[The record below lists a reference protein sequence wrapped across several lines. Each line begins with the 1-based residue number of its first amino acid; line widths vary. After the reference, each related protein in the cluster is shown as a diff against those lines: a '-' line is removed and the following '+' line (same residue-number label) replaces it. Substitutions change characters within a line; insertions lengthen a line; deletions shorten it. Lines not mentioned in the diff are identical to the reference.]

1 MICGRV
7 RLSFYHAPI
16 RIYLYNKVMRRLATF
31 LSPLLVVFLFLV
43 ACQNQPVVTFPAAT
57 PSGERIEVRDLAV
70 ATGQTV
76 YVPAYSEVPFA
87 PGRNLPMTVTLAIHN
102 TDPNR
107 PIFITSA
114 RYHGA
119 DGRLIEEFIA
129 EPRRLEPLATAEIT
143 VESGRQTGG
152 GIGTNFIVEWVAEE
166 PVYEPIVE
174 AILLN
179 ASGNQGISFISPG
192 RVVSQID

>member
-1 MICGRV
+1 MGIV
-7 RLSFYHAPI
+7 R
-16 RIYLYNKVMRRLATF
+16 RATF
-31 LSPLLVVFLFLV
+31 LYLLLLLVLA
-43 ACQNQPVVTFPAAT
+43 ACQSQPAVTFPAAT
-57 PSGERIEVRDLAV
+57 PVGDPIEVGDLAV

-87 PGRNLPMTVTLAIHN
+87 PGRNLAMTVTLAIHN
-102 TDPNR
+102 TDPDR
-107 PIFITSA
+107 PIIITSA

-119 DGRLIEEFIA
+119 DGRLIEEFLA
-129 EPRRLEPLATAEIT
+129 EPRRLDPLATAEIV

-166 PVYEPIVE
+166 PVYEPIIE
-174 AILLN
+174 AIMLN